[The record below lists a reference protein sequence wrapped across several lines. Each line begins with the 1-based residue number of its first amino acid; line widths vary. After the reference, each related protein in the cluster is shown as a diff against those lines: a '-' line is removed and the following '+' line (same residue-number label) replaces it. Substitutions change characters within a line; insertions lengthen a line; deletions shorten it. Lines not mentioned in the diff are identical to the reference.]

1 MPPRSVL
8 LAGVALVLAAPALA
22 QDAALPRDA
31 AAPPGDTAVPP
42 RDTAAPPRD
51 GGPVIQAGDVIDF
64 AADQLTYDDTG
75 EIAIAT
81 GNVEMRRD
89 AYLLSADTIEYNRKT
104 GVVVATGNVV
114 TTDPDGNQ
122 AFGDRIELTEALKD
136 GAIDNIL
143 LVLADGGRLAA
154 GSGRRVAG
162 IATLNRAVYS
172 PCRVEGDDG
181 CPKTPV
187 WQIKALQVVHNPARH
202 RISYRGA
209 RIEMFGVPILYLP
222 RFSHPDGF
230 ADRVPG
236 LLLPQI
242 ELRKTLGLGVGL
254 PMYIPLGSDRDVT
267 ITPYLFTSANPAL
280 KLQARRLFGPGPVQ
294 ADAFFTYAQLI
305 DFAADGVTPIDR
317 GKKFRGYLGLKG
329 RFQLSSE
336 WRSTFSLRLTTDD
349 TFNRLY
355 GLDYDDSLRSNL
367 TFERFRPESYLAI
380 SLWGFQ
386 GLNARDTS
394 GQVPFALPLVDYDW
408 RPSQPVLGGR
418 LRFGVNTL
426 NLVRRDGQSVRR
438 GLAFG
443 RWDRSFLTGLGQRV
457 TATALLRGDL
467 YNTSD
472 PDKATLPIYAGTAD
486 FKGRVIPAAAL
497 DIEWPFAGP
506 FLGGTQTIT
515 PRVQLVASPR
525 AVNNGIPNEDSRSI
539 ELEDINLFDLNRFPG
554 FDRWEGGSR
563 VTYGLQYTLTRP
575 NWALTSEIG
584 QSARLDRR
592 GDDFPTGTG
601 LSGTLSDFV
610 GRTTVKYRSFVELT
624 HRFRVDKDTFA
635 VRRNEIDLA
644 VGTRR
649 TYATLGYLK
658 LKRNIAIEDL
668 ADREELRAG
677 GRVAFARFWSA
688 FGSVIIDL
696 TNSGTR
702 PVIPPEDGFSPI
714 RHRLGVQYEDDC
726 FRFGVTWRRDYITDR
741 DLRAGNSYQLS
752 IAFKNIG
759 F

>member
-1 MPPRSVL
+1 M
-8 LAGVALVLAAPALA
+8 A
-22 QDAALPRDA
+22 QDAAPAPGALPAGDA
-31 AAPPGDTAVPP
+31 TVVP
-42 RDTAAPPRD
+42 RN
-51 GGPVIQAGDVIDF
+51 GGPLIQTGDVIDF
-64 AADQLTYDDTG
+64 SADQMTYDDAG
-75 EIAIAT
+75 EIATAT
-81 GNVEMRRD
+81 GNVQMRRD
-89 AYLLSADTIEYNRKT
+89 AYTLTADTIEYNRKT
-104 GVVVATGNVV
+104 GVVVASGHVIS
-114 TTDPDGNQ
+114 TDPDGNQ

-154 GSGRRVAG
+154 ASGRRVGG
-162 IATLNRAVYS
+162 ISTLNRAVYS
-172 PCRVEGDDG
+172 PCRVTGDDG

-187 WQIKALQVVHNPARH
+187 WQIKALQVIHNPVRH
-202 RISYRGA
+202 RISYRHA
-209 RIEMFGVPILYLP
+209 RLEMFGVPVIALP

-242 ELRKTLGLGVGL
+242 ELRKTLGLGIGL
-254 PMYIPLGSDRDVT
+254 PTYIPLGSDRDVT
-267 ITPYLFTSANPAL
+267 VTPYLFTSANPAL

-294 ADAFFTYAQLI
+294 ADALFTYARLT

-317 GKKFRGYLGLKG
+317 GNRFRGYLGVKG
-329 RFQLSSE
+329 QFQLTSE

-367 TFERFRPESYLAI
+367 MFERFRSESYLAV

-386 GLNARDTS
+386 GLNARDIG
-394 GQVPFALPLVDYDW
+394 GQIPFALPVIDYDW
-408 RPSQPVLGGR
+408 RPTQEVLGGR
-418 LRFGVNTL
+418 LRFGANTL
-426 NLVRRDGQSVRR
+426 NLYRSNGQNVRR
-438 GLAFG
+438 GLAFA
-443 RWDRSFLTGLGQRV
+443 RWDRSFLTGFGQRI
-457 TATALLRGDL
+457 TATTLLRGDL
-467 YNTSD
+467 YNTSA
-472 PDKATLPIYAGTAD
+472 PDKATLPIYAGSAD

-506 FLGGTQTIT
+506 FLGGSQTIT

-525 AVNNGIPNEDSRSI
+525 AVNNGIPNEDSRSV
-539 ELEDINLFDLNRFPG
+539 ELEDINLFDLTRFPG
-554 FDRWEGGSR
+554 YDRWEGGSR
-563 VTYGLQYTLTRP
+563 ITYGIQYALNRP

-592 GDDFPTGTG
+592 GDDFPSGTG

-610 GRTTVKYRSFVELT
+610 GRTTVKYRDFVELT
-624 HRFRVDKDTFA
+624 HRFRVDKNDFA

-644 VGTRR
+644 IGSRQ
-649 TYATLGYLK
+649 TYATFGYLK
-658 LKRNIAIEDL
+658 LKRNISIEDL

-696 TNSGTR
+696 TKPGANTQ
-702 PVIPPEDGFSPI
+702 PTIPPEDGFNPI
-714 RHRLGVQYEDDC
+714 RHRFGVQYEDDC

-741 DLRAGNSYQLS
+741 DLQAGNSYQLT